1 MKTNTTSLS
10 NLFTEYQKAF
20 TQKGWIWKHNEE
32 LIMKLKE
39 ECLELQEELKASY
52 YASKRL
58 HIHSILEEAADVV
71 IVSFAF
77 AKMHGY
83 DFESIITERLRNNLE
98 RLERAAELLP
108 SHEQIGSNAISECWD
123 ATRRSLMNWASCEQN
138 TNISKP

>member
-1 MKTNTTSLS
+1 MKTNTTPLS
-10 NLFTEYQKAF
+10 ELFTEYQKAF

-39 ECLELQEELKASY
+39 ECLELEEELKADY
-52 YASKRL
+52 YSSKRL
-58 HIHSILEEAADVV
+58 HIHNILEKAADVA

-77 AKMHGY
+77 AKMYGY
-83 DFESIITERLRNNLE
+83 DFELIITERLANNLD

-123 ATRRSLMNWASCEQN
+123 ATKRSLMNWASCEQN